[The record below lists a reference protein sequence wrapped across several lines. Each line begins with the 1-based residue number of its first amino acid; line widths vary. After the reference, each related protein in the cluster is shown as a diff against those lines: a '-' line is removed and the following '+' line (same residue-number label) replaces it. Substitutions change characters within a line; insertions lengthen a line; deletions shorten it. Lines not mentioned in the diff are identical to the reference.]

1 MRRVKDGFSTPTLWQ
16 DLHNNTVDTYTD
28 GVKDSPG
35 ETTRRLSAVKATWS
49 ADCVLKGC
57 YVYPWQ
63 SNPRS
68 LYYTLPL
75 SAGLF
80 YWELLK
86 PTREHGCFYKRHPGQ
101 SLAQYQICGW
111 IERTEKAAD
120 GTSATF
126 FHPPHTVKCT
136 KFKCSSAFVRHSLV
150 TASTR
155 P

>member
-57 YVYPWQ
+57 YIHGKVIPA
-63 SNPRS
+63 
-68 LYYTLPL
+68 LCITLSL

-80 YWELLK
+80 YWELRT
-86 PTREHGCFYKRHPGQ
+86 PAREHGCFYKRHPGQ

-111 IERTEKAAD
+111 IGRTEKAAD
-120 GTSATF
+120 GPSATF